1 MVPSDPF
8 LKNLYS
14 KVVPAGR
21 SILAVHN
28 GLDVVYDPADR
39 AIAEEVD
46 QEPNWLI
53 DPVTKTFCPYD
64 VVTNSLKV
72 TGTVVAVVAQAVVVV
87 VEVVM
92 VLVLVVVEGAEL
104 VVEVD
109 PPPVPSTAISAQWR

>member
-28 GLDVVYDPADR
+28 GLDVVYDPEDR
-39 AIAEEVD
+39 AIADEVD

-64 VVTNSLKV
+64 VVANSLKV
-72 TGTVVAVVAQAVVVV
+72 TGTVVAVVAQAVVA
-87 VEVVM
+87 VM
-92 VLVLVVVEGAEL
+92 VLVLL
-104 VVEVD
+104 VVEVAGLVVGVD
-109 PPPVPSTAISAQWR
+109 PPPVPPIAISAQLR

>member
-39 AIAEEVD
+39 ATADEVD

-53 DPVTKTFCPYD
+53 DPVTKTFWPYD
-64 VVTNSLKV
+64 VVTSSLKV
-72 TGTVVAVVAQAVVVV
+72 TGTVVTVVAQAVVVV

-92 VLVLVVVEGAEL
+92 VLVLLVVEVAEL

-109 PPPVPSTAISAQWR
+109 PPPVPATAISAQLR